1 VPAASPSA
9 TILCIED
16 EPPQLLLRKLLLESQ
31 GYRVITAESGQEA
44 LKLFRVHAVDL
55 VILDYWMSGMN
66 GVSVAREMKRLRPD
80 TSIIIFSAYQSLPGE
95 IIGIADTWLRK
106 AETEPTDLLYEV
118 EKLLNRRSADQLLA
132 IEDCAQDP
140 ASSSMPSKK
149 AAIGIGT
156 AQIRHGFKF

>member
-1 VPAASPSA
+1 VSAASPPA

-66 GVSVAREMKRLRPD
+66 GVAVAREMKRLRPD
-80 TSIIIFSAYQSLPGE
+80 TSIIIFSAYQPLPGE

-118 EKLLNRRSADQLLA
+118 EKLLKRRSARSAFCD
-132 IEDCAQDP
+132 
-140 ASSSMPSKK
+140 
-149 AAIGIGT
+149 
-156 AQIRHGFKF
+156 